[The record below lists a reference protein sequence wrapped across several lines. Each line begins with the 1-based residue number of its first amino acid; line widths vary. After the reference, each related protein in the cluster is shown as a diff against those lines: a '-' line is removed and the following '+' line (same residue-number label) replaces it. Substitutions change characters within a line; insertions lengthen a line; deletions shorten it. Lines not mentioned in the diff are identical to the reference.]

1 MCGVGGWGCD
11 VLWNVANAL
20 ECGSGMSEAR
30 CRDRIALPNLK
41 RLSHVDAILIQTVW
55 IGRRQAPKSSCS
67 PHACPYGTT
76 PRGSQIARPS
86 VSFFVFYHSLPPLA
100 AMTDVALPI
109 IDLDVFLSQ
118 SPDSPAVIEE
128 CRKASLVSTAIYLSP
143 SIDFTLC

>member
-1 MCGVGGWGCD
+1 MWGVGGWGCD
-11 VLWNVANAL
+11 VLWNVANVL

-41 RLSHVDAILIQTVW
+41 RPSHVDAILIH
-55 IGRRQAPKSSCS
+55 GRRQAPTSTCS

-86 VSFFVFYHSLPPLA
+86 VSFFVFYHSLPPSPA

-109 IDLDVFLSQ
+109 IDLDVFLLQ

-128 CRKASLVSTAIYLSP
+128 CRKASLVSMAICLSP
-143 SIDFTLC
+143 SIDFALR